1 MSDDFVQARVAKV
14 NLRLPIYR
22 DKQTTLAIA
31 EAVTTRVAEM
41 EAEAGRIDSQAF
53 ALQAAFAYAVEL
65 HAEKADR
72 EADTRELLKVL
83 DRIAGQLAR
92 LLEANEE

>member
-1 MSDDFVQARVAKV
+1 MSEEFVQARVAKV

-31 EAVTTRVAEM
+31 EEVSARVAAM
-41 EAEAGRIDSQAF
+41 EEQAGRIDSQAF
-53 ALQAAFAYAVEL
+53 ALQAAFAYAAEL

-72 EADTRELLKVL
+72 DADTRDLLKVL
-83 DRIAGQLAR
+83 DRIASQLAR
-92 LLEANEE
+92 ILKG

>member
-1 MSDDFVQARVAKV
+1 MSEDFVQARVAKV

-22 DKQTTLAIA
+22 DRQTTLSIA
-31 EAVTTRVAEM
+31 DEVTARVAEM

-53 ALQAAFAYAVEL
+53 ALQAAFAYAAEL
-65 HAEKADR
+65 HAEKAARDV
-72 EADTRELLKVL
+72 DTRELLKVL

-92 LLEANEE
+92 LLEEG